1 MPVSAR
7 FALLTAL
14 LVVVWTHDVRADRK
28 TVCTITVN
36 SPDEKE
42 IFRRSLPPDDF
53 QFVELVERGRPD
65 WLASACRK
73 DVRCDVLLISGHFD
87 DGTEFYSDRLDVRE
101 SLPVEEMQRASCS
114 DSCPGLFSQL
124 KEVYLFGCNTLQA

>member
-36 SPDEKE
+36 SPDESAPPTTRPYDIKYASGTVDVTTGVQPTHRYD
-42 IFRRSLPPDDF
+42 IYVSCATKGDPPLASSSMRVDLPPA
-53 QFVELVERGRPD
+53 G
-65 WLASACRK
+65 
-73 DVRCDVLLISGHFD
+73 
-87 DGTEFYSDRLDVRE
+87 
-101 SLPVEEMQRASCS
+101 
-114 DSCPGLFSQL
+114 
-124 KEVYLFGCNTLQA
+124 